1 MAIDLTLLDKY
12 ASITDVTI
20 YSKLSLTNYDKAI
33 LNRGLQNKTYAE
45 LLEFKKY
52 YPTAIE
58 EQKLKLAETKDL
70 TDIANI
76 NNKLKRLVDKYAC
89 TLKEI
94 DIRDRNL
101 LPRVVI

>member
-1 MAIDLTLLDKY
+1 MIDYKLLTAYSTILD
-12 ASITDVTI
+12 TTT
-20 YSKLSLTNYDKAI
+20 YSKLSLTSYNTKI

-45 LLEFKKY
+45 LKQLATD
-52 YPTAIE
+52 YPIWIE

-70 TDIANI
+70 EDIANI

-101 LPRVVI
+101 IVRQVL